1 MKRTKLVGIGFLYVL
16 DPLGSRPLSASR
28 AAQRRALPSGA
39 RIGLLSNGKQN
50 ASLLLR
56 SISSELAAKYQFRTL
71 MFDKSVDGPG
81 SAHPSPPEWL
91 AALTSGTS
99 AVIAGVGD

>member
-1 MKRTKLVGIGFLYVL
+1 MKRTKLVDVGSLYVL
-16 DPLGSRPLSASR
+16 DPLGSRPLSPSR
-28 AAQRRALPSGA
+28 AAERSALQAGA

-50 ASLLLR
+50 ASLLLS
-56 SISSELAAKYQFRTL
+56 SIASELAAKYQFRTL

-81 SAHPSPPEWL
+81 SAHPSPLEWL

>member
-1 MKRTKLVGIGFLYVL
+1 MQRTKLPGNGFLYVL
-16 DPLGSRPLSASR
+16 DPLGSSPLSPSR
-28 AAQRRALPSGA
+28 AAQRSVLQPGA

-56 SISSELAAKYQFRTL
+56 SIWSELAAKFQFRML

-81 SAHPSPPEWL
+81 SAHPSPADWL

-99 AVIAGVGD
+99 AVIVGVGD